1 MENLLAADCGGVIV
15 VFVDT
20 AVVAVVVVVVIE
32 RQNSE
37 ASKCDKRVPRLK
49 K

>member
-1 MENLLAADCGGVIV
+1 MENLLAADYGVVIA
-15 VFVDT
+15 VFVD
-20 AVVAVVVVVVIE
+20 AVVAVVIE